1 MMRAVVCVEGRS
13 VTPQLPRIAR
23 SSKSPRSFGFNFA
36 SLLGWSETKRL
47 GRHAS
52 PVRLDCSRP
61 HLNRLLT
68 HRQTGLGP
76 SPPLVPPQPWVQ
88 LEYDVRGWFCA
99 QGSPW

>member
-23 SSKSPRSFGFNFA
+23 SSKSPPEASGLISP

-52 PVRLDCSRP
+52 PVRLDCPRP
-61 HLNRLLT
+61 YLNRPLT
-68 HRQTGLGP
+68 HTQTGLGP

-88 LEYDVRGWFCA
+88 LGSDVRG
-99 QGSPW
+99 